1 LQTAEICRTAHNLCE
16 ICALAQVFRSADVI
30 KCQTKLGACA
40 DRNRKTVSDISRLTK
55 HMPAVAGYRE
65 RLATLQGAW
74 DSLALLSHLSEDGT
88 NLSGTRQAFESLAGD
103 LVTHHA
109 AETQKKAL
117 LAARARAQVVID
129 ILVRNLFERT
139 ADIGF
144 LAADDTIRR
153 FAAGIAAQS
162 AEQDHANAAT
172 RSLQRHLS
180 EYVAKY
186 SIYHNVIL
194 ISPDGK
200 ILAQLENGT
209 APPVTH
215 DPLVAGT
222 LRSDRPYIETYRR
235 SDLIPGARRAL
246 IYSHRVTSEHHTLG
260 VLCLCFRLE
269 DECDGIF
276 AKLRSPTDWTVL
288 SLLDADDEVIAT
300 SDPYQLPV
308 GARVAP
314 ANSETGEVIRFA
326 GREFLAVTR
335 NAQPYQGYAGPQWRG
350 HVMIP
355 LERAFETDGRA
366 AAVGCTAE
374 VLADLRSSAA
384 TFSAA
389 LREIPRQADAVQR
402 DLNRSVWNGSVRLSL
417 TASGNS
423 TFAKALLREI
433 SHMGRKTQE
442 VFEHSIEEL
451 HETVVSA
458 VLHDSQF
465 MASLGSE
472 LLARNLYERANDCR
486 WWALDTTLIG
496 RLTNAEGCD
505 DEATTRVLQH
515 INSLYT
521 VYHCIVLLD
530 AERRIVATSRPEY
543 EHLSGTPVD
552 EPWAA
557 QALAIVGTQGYSV
570 SGFQPSALYD
580 NRPTLIFGGAVR
592 GAQGRVIGAVAVV
605 FDTAPQLAAM
615 LQDCLPRDESG
626 QPLAGCSAL
635 FLDRDLRVMASNA
648 PVEAE
653 TLGLSWI
660 REAGKDGEAR
670 VIRVGD
676 SYHAVGVKPD
686 TGYREYPGQ
695 GGYGVMLI
703 PIGRVMERAAARG
716 EVPQRAASR
725 QSGKHEVRE
734 FATFAAGEGW
744 YALPTANV
752 IEAVDVRALQ
762 TLPTA
767 EHWCAGYLMFA
778 GDPITVADLT
788 KVLGERAHE
797 APRIVVIVRVPGRAK
812 PFGLLVELLGDVS
825 EVPTDRL
832 LPVDGSSGQLATLA
846 IEPADPNAALVMIL
860 SPERLATLL
869 YGNAPVAE
877 SAAA

>member
-1 LQTAEICRTAHNLCE
+1 M
-16 ICALAQVFRSADVI
+16 
-30 KCQTKLGACA
+30 
-40 DRNRKTVSDISRLTK
+40 SRLTK

-103 LVTHHA
+103 LVTHLA

-144 LAADDTIRR
+144 LAADGTLRR
-153 FAAGIAAQS
+153 FAQEKCAGSDESGASEAS
-162 AEQDHANAAT
+162 TTVTTATT
-172 RSLQRHLS
+172 RSIERHLA

-186 SIYHNVIL
+186 SVYHNVIL
-194 ISPDGK
+194 LSPEGEV
-200 ILAQLENGT
+200 LAQLENGT
-209 APPVTH
+209 APATTT
-215 DPLVAGT
+215 DPLLAST
-222 LRSDRPYIETYRR
+222 LSSDAPYMETYRR
-235 SDLIPGARRAL
+235 SDLVPDARRAL
-246 IYSHRVTSEHHTLG
+246 IYSHRVTSERQTLG

-269 DECDGIF
+269 DECEGIF
-276 AKLRSPTDWTVL
+276 AKLRTATDWTVL
-288 SLLDADDEVIAT
+288 SLLDASDEVIAT
-300 SDPYQLPV
+300 SDPYQVPV
-308 GARVAP
+308 GARITP
-314 ANSETGEVIRFA
+314 ANGETGDIIRFA

-335 NAQPYQGYAGPQWRG
+335 KAQPYQGYAGPQWRG

-355 LERAFETDGRA
+355 LERAFEAEGRRDS
-366 AAVGCTAE
+366 VGCTSE
-374 VLADLRSSAA
+374 VLTDLRSSAG
-384 TFSAA
+384 TFSSA

-417 TASGNS
+417 TDSGNG

-433 SHMGRKTQE
+433 SNMGRKTKE

-451 HETVVSA
+451 HETVVSS

-465 MASLGSE
+465 MASLASE

-496 RLTNAEGCD
+496 RLTDAEGCD
-505 DEATTRVLQH
+505 DESATRVLRH

-530 AERRIVATSRPEY
+530 DERRILCTSRPEY
-543 EHLSGTPVD
+543 EHLVGTPVD

-557 QALAIVGTQGYSV
+557 QTLAVVGTQGYSV

-580 NRPTLIFGGAVR
+580 NLPTLIYGAPVR
-592 GAQGRVIGAVAVV
+592 GSQGRIVGAVAVV

-626 QPLAGCSAL
+626 QALTGCMAL
-635 FLDRDLRVMASNA
+635 FLDRDLRVMASSA
-648 PVEAE
+648 SVDAE
-653 TLGLSWI
+653 TLGLQWL
-660 REAGKDGEAR
+660 RESGRQGEAR
-670 VIRVGD
+670 VVRIGD
-676 SYHAVGVKPD
+676 GYHALGVKPD
-686 TGYREYPGQ
+686 TGYREYPGL
-695 GGYGVMLI
+695 GGYGVVMI
-703 PIGRVMERAAARG
+703 PIGKAAQRCERARG
-716 EVPQRAASR
+716 DLPQRAATR
-725 QSGKHEVRE
+725 QSGKHDVRE
-734 FATFAAGEGW
+734 FATFAASDGW

-752 IEAVDVRALQ
+752 VEAVDASALQ
-762 TLPTA
+762 TLPTV
-767 EHWCAGYLMFA
+767 EYWCAGYLMF
-778 GDPITVADLT
+778 GGEPIAVANLT
-788 KVLGERAHE
+788 TVLGEQALE
-797 APRIVVIVRVPGRAK
+797 TPRVVVIIRVPGRTK

-832 LPVDGSSGQLATLA
+832 LPIDGSSDQLATLA
-846 IEPADPNAALVMIL
+846 IEPADPNAPLVMIL
-860 SPERLATLL
+860 SPDRLAALL
-869 YGNAPVAE
+869 YGTETYQAAE
-877 SAAA
+877 A